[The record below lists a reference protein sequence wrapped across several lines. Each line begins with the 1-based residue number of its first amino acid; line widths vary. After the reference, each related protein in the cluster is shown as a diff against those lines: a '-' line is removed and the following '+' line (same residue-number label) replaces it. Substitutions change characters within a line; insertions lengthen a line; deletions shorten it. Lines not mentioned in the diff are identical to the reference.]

1 MTPERKNDWKWKYL
15 FLIIGISALVC
26 CAAGLYYKQ
35 YVIATATGLV
45 AVVQFINYRKWKNQR
60 S

>member
-1 MTPERKNDWKWKYL
+1 MTPDRKNDWKWKCL
-15 FLIIGISALVC
+15 FLMIGISALGC
-26 CAAGLYYKQ
+26 CAAGFYYKQ

-45 AVVQFINYRKWKNQR
+45 AVVQFLNYRKWKNQR